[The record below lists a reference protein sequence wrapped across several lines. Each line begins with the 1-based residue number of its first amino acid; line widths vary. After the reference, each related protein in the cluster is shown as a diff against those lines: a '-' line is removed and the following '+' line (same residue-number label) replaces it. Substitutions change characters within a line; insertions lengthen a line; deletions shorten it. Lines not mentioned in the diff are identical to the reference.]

1 MQNKRIIFI
10 FIICFSFS
18 VDSQAQ
24 KADFST
30 IQANIEAKFWIDL
43 DTVNL
48 CESIIF
54 NGIVYDSA
62 TIDNELRKYKLSD
75 IIVTT
80 LADLSESILIHKN
93 CSFIIIL
100 GTGYSQSDD
109 DKKRILGRIRENLNE
124 NIPELKIHDFL
135 CSKCKQ
141 VIIDGRAYEIYEAK
155 EIVNNLTVKDIEYIA
170 DYESSDPSVYGQ
182 NAQNGLIEIY
192 LTKKGKKKKS
202 W

>member
-1 MQNKRIIFI
+1 MKNKSTILI
-10 FIICFSFS
+10 FIICFCLSL
-18 VDSQAQ
+18 DLTAQ

-30 IQANIEAKFWIDL
+30 IRDNIEAKFWVDL
-43 DTVNL
+43 DTINL

-54 NGIVYDSA
+54 NGIVFDSS
-62 TIDNELRKYKLSD
+62 TINSEFRKYELSE
-75 IIVTT
+75 IIVTE
-80 LADLSESILIHKN
+80 LADLSESRLIHKN
-93 CSFIIIL
+93 CDFIILL

-109 DKKRILGRIRENLNE
+109 DKSQILGRIRENLNA
-124 NIPELKIHDFL
+124 NVPKLKIHDFL